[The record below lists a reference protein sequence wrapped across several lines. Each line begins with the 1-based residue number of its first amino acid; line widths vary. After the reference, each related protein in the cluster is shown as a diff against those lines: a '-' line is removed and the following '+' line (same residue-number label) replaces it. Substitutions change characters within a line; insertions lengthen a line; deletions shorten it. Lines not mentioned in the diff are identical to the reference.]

1 MIERPPSLP
10 HLIRPTPIQPIAT
23 TRILLIGHALPVG
36 TLEAVLLR
44 NHAPNYLCVDSLS
57 AGDWLLRDG
66 FEAELIVV
74 HSKLF
79 ASSSAEQTWRQQHAH
94 AVILSLAAVVD
105 VETLERQV
113 AACLSLCRERRKPA
127 TAVGSSAQAALPRQ
141 SAQGSSAAFPR

>member
-44 NHAPNYLCVDSLS
+44 HHAPNYLCVDSLS

-79 ASSSAEQTWRQQHAH
+79 ASSAAEQTWRQQHAK
-94 AVILSLAAVVD
+94 AVILSPGVMVD
-105 VETLERQV
+105 VKTLEQQV
-113 AACLSLCRERRKPA
+113 VACLTLCRERRMPVVA
-127 TAVGSSAQAALPRQ
+127 MSRSAQSALPRHSEQGTGAALPR
-141 SAQGSSAAFPR
+141 